1 MDLDF
6 AKILDNVT
14 LPLCISEGEKPNN
27 LVYVN
32 KAFCELTGYSA
43 EELLGKNPGE
53 LLQKNLSSSKRE
65 YMREKLDRHESI
77 DVLVKNFRKDNSEFW
92 NGLHIHPVMENGVCL
107 YWVGRSVDV
116 TNWVEEVNF
125 GLEAIIST
133 VKDSFH
139 QMKTDLKSV

>member
-92 NGLHIHPVMENGVCL
+92 NGLHIHPVILLKHPPPALIRERSCHFYPQPPTNPCL
-107 YWVGRSVDV
+107 
-116 TNWVEEVNF
+116 
-125 GLEAIIST
+125 
-133 VKDSFH
+133 
-139 QMKTDLKSV
+139 